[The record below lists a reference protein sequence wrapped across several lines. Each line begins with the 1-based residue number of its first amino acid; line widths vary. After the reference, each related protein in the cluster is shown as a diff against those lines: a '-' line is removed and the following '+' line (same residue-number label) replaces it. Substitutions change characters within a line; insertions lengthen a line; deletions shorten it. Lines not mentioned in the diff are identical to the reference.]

1 MNELKWKSL
10 PCCTHAGHSLN
21 LLYSHT
27 SPDYSTWRWGWAHRR
42 LSTCAEVTQEAAIMS
57 TQHTDIK
64 GTRTKKG
71 TGGLTHESGAAREEK
86 ACVMIEVDNLCYN
99 IQAWMKGFLLH
110 PARGVVCDISAEL
123 WFVLV
128 IPKSWM
134 TTMKNENISSR
145 GWTDDE
151 ALIFDK
157 APPE

>member
-10 PCCTHAGHSLN
+10 PCAHAGHSLN
-21 LLYSHT
+21 QLFNHAN
-27 SPDYSTWRWGWAHRR
+27 PDYSTWRWGWAHRH
-42 LSTCAEVTQEAAIMS
+42 LSTCAGVTQEAAIMS

-64 GTRTKKG
+64 GTITTKG
-71 TGGLTHESGAAREEK
+71 TSGLTHASGAVRREK
-86 ACVMIEVDNLCYN
+86 ACVVTEVDNN
-99 IQAWMKGFLLH
+99 QAWMKGFLLP
-110 PARGVVCDISAEL
+110 PATGGVCDISTEL

-134 TTMKNENISSR
+134 TTMKNENRSSR
-145 GWTDDE
+145 GWADDE